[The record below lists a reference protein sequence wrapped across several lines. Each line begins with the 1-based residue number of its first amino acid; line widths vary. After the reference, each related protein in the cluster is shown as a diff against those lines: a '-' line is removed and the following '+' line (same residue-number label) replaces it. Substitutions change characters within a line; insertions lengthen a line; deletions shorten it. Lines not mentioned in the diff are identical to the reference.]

1 MPGRN
6 RMSPQDESTATQG
19 GDTHGL
25 LPILARR
32 TMGGAGSSARVRQRY
47 AEGRSSSRDRVVQS
61 ASWSTACS
69 ISRTTTVDTRVVR
82 VTNEER
88 GTSWCDGVLVVGEQR
103 SLS

>member
-47 AEGRSSSRDRVVQS
+47 AEGRSSSREL
-61 ASWSTACS
+61 
-69 ISRTTTVDTRVVR
+69 VDCMFYKSVNYCRHTRVVS
-82 VTNEER
+82 TNALVM
-88 GTSWCDGVLVVGEQR
+88 VLE
-103 SLS
+103 SSDLSVS

>member
-47 AEGRSSSRDRVVQS
+47 AEGRSFSREL
-61 ASWSTACS
+61 
-69 ISRTTTVDTRVVR
+69 VDCMFYKSVNYCRHTRVVS
-82 VTNEER
+82 TNELVM
-88 GTSWCDGVLVVGEQR
+88 VLE
-103 SLS
+103 SSDLSVS

>member
-32 TMGGAGSSARVRQRY
+32 TMNRWEVRVPPRACVSATLRGDPLRATASCRVRV
-47 AEGRSSSRDRVVQS
+47 SRMH
-61 ASWSTACS
+61 
-69 ISRTTTVDTRVVR
+69 
-82 VTNEER
+82 
-88 GTSWCDGVLVVGEQR
+88 VLQVGK
-103 SLS
+103 LL